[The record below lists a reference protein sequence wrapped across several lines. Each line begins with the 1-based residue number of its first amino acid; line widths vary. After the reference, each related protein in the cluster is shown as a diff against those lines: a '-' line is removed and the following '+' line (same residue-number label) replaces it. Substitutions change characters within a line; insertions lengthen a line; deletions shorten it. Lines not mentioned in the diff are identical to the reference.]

1 MADAVQLTRSLVQF
15 DTVNPPGNEAAC
27 AEHLGA
33 MLEVAG
39 FTLNYYPMG
48 EGRANLVARIGGADG
63 QKPLCF
69 SGHTDVVPLGAAPWT
84 RQPFGGELAD
94 GRIYGRGSSDMKS
107 GVAAFVAAA
116 LELAPHLR
124 GTAGLVLV
132 ITADEERGCVGAK
145 HLASLPGALGEA
157 GAAIIAE
164 PTANRVLHGHKGIL
178 RVECIARGVTAHS
191 SMPHEGD
198 NAVYK
203 AARAVARLAE
213 VNLEGRGST
222 PGVSPV
228 HNVGWF
234 RGGLNINSVPD
245 EARFG
250 LDFRTVP
257 GFSDDDVMALLAE
270 IGRGEVD
277 FEKQNSGAPVWSDPT
292 GEWIVGVT
300 EIMAAMTGERHEPAI
315 APYFSDASP
324 LSVAYGG
331 PPTLILGPGEP
342 QMAHQTDEYCLAARV
357 EQGAA
362 AFVEIMR
369 RWCRI

>member
-1 MADAVQLTRSLVQF
+1 MADAIELTRALIQF
-15 DTVNPPGNEAAC
+15 DTVNPPGNEAQC
-27 AEHLGA
+27 AEYLGA
-33 MLEVAG
+33 LLEAAD
-39 FTLNYYPMG
+39 FSLSFYPIG
-48 EGRANLVARIGGADG
+48 EGRTNLIARIGGADD
-63 QKPLCF
+63 KRALCF

-84 RQPFGGELAD
+84 RDPFGGELLD

-116 LELAPHLR
+116 IELAPHLR

-145 HLASLPGALGEA
+145 HLASMPGALGEA

-178 RVECIARGVTAHS
+178 RVEGIARGITAHS
-191 SMPHEGD
+191 SMPQEGD

-203 AARAVARLAE
+203 AARIVARLAE
-213 VNLEGRGST
+213 LSLEGRGST
-222 PGVSPV
+222 PGLSPV
-228 HNVGWF
+228 HNVGWL

-257 GFSDDDVMALLAE
+257 GFGDDEVMALLAE
-270 IGRGEVD
+270 IGCGEIEFV
-277 FEKQNSGAPVWSDPT
+277 KQNTGAPVWSDPS
-292 GEWIVGVT
+292 GEWIMGVT
-300 EIMAAMTGERHEPAI
+300 DIMTAITGERHEPAV

-324 LSVAYGG
+324 LSAAYGG

-342 QMAHQTDEYCLAARV
+342 QMAHQTDEYCLVARL

-369 RWCRI
+369 RWCGI

>member
-1 MADAVQLTRSLVQF
+1 MADAIELTRALLRF
-15 DTVNPPGNEAAC
+15 DTVNPPGNESLC
-27 AEHLGA
+27 AEYLGA
-33 MLEVAG
+33 MLEAAG
-39 FTLNYYPMG
+39 FSIRYYPLE
-48 EGRANLVARIGGADG
+48 EGRANLIARIGGVDG
-63 QKPLCF
+63 RKPLCF

-84 RQPFGGELAD
+84 RDPFGAEIAD

-107 GVAAFVAAA
+107 GVAAFVVAA
-116 LELAPHLR
+116 LELAPHLHD
-124 GTAGLVLV
+124 TPGLVLV
-132 ITADEERGCVGAK
+132 ITADEERGCIGAR

-164 PTANRVLHGHKGIL
+164 PTANRALHGHKGIL
-178 RVECIARGVTAHS
+178 RVEGIARGVTAHS

-213 VNLEGRGST
+213 LRLDGCGST
-222 PGVSPV
+222 PGVSPT

-234 RGGLNINSVPD
+234 HGGMNINSVPD

-250 LDFRTVP
+250 LDVRTVP
-257 GFSDDDVMALLAE
+257 GFGDDEVMALLGE
-270 IGRGEVD
+270 LGRGEVE
-277 FEKQNSGAPVWSDPT
+277 FIKLNSGAPVWSDPA
-292 GEWIVGVT
+292 GEWIVSVT
-300 EIMAAMTGERHEPAI
+300 GIMAAITGERHEPAI

-342 QMAHQTDEYCLAARV
+342 RMAHQTDEYCLVSRLEQCTVAFTEIAR
-357 EQGAA
+357 A
-362 AFVEIMR
+362 
-369 RWCRI
+369 WCGV